1 MKVKRKL
8 SVAIMLFLM
17 LLYVGV
23 VVKEGQMAQ
32 AAGNKA
38 GKSSSKT
45 EALSLYKKALEKGEI
60 AYEKDGDTGTTS
72 MKAFCLVDIDKNGI
86 PELVI
91 KDTEEGGYG
100 GGTRYVYTVKGK
112 KIKACGDFFQKGDG
126 NELQYYS
133 KHKSISYWWWTN
145 GVGGA
150 GSALCKLK
158 NFKLKP
164 YKSIWSGQ
172 VSPESA
178 KMIYQYGNGAKSM
191 KKISKKKYDGLAKK
205 YFDKKDCKTY
215 KFHNNT
221 EKNREKYLK

>member
-8 SVAIMLFLM
+8 SVAIMLFLI

-23 VVKEGQMAQ
+23 VVKESQMAQ
-32 AAGNKA
+32 AAGNKS
-38 GKSSSKT
+38 GKGSSKT
-45 EALSLYKKALEKGEI
+45 EALNLYKKALEKEI
-60 AYEKDGDTGTTS
+60 AYEKDGDTGITS

-91 KDTEEGGYG
+91 KATEEGGYG

-172 VSPESA
+172 ESPESA
-178 KMIYQYGNGAKSM
+178 KMIY
-191 KKISKKKYDGLAKK
+191 
-205 YFDKKDCKTY
+205 
-215 KFHNNT
+215 
-221 EKNREKYLK
+221 

>member
-1 MKVKRKL
+1 MKMKRKI
-8 SVAIMLFLM
+8 SVVIMLFLM

-23 VVKEGQMAQ
+23 VVKESQMAQ
-32 AAGNKA
+32 AAGNKS
-38 GKSSSKT
+38 GKGSSKT

-72 MKAFCLVDIDKNGI
+72 MKAFCLVDIDKNGL

-91 KDTEEGGYG
+91 KGSEAEMCVGDE
-100 GGTRYVYTVKGK
+100 TRYIYTVKGK
-112 KIKACGDFFQKGDG
+112 KIKACGDYLQKGGGDG
-126 NELQYYS
+126 VRYYS
-133 KHKSISYWWWTN
+133 KHKSIGYYGWTN
-145 GVGGA
+145 GVCTWE
-150 GSALCKLK
+150 ALCKLK

-164 YKSIWSGQ
+164 YKLILVEQ
-172 VSPESA
+172 KSPEFE
-178 KMIYQYGNGAKSM
+178 KEIYKYGNGAKSM
-191 KKISKKKYDGLAKK
+191 KNISKKKYDGLVKK